1 MFEYAQKLA
10 VRMLCYLVAGS
21 LLYDLILGGGRDTV
35 LGDRSGGLGGVGHDS
50 DLRMNW
56 VEDICT
62 AF

>member
-1 MFEYAQKLA
+1 MHAGG
-10 VRMLCYLVAGS
+10 YLVAGS
-21 LLYDLILGGGRDTV
+21 LLYNLILGGGRDTV